1 MAINVF
7 PLELRQS
14 TSNWSYMSFWVHP
27 KGANDQFTDEFIYL
41 PIPTALTF
49 SDSMEYNNLDLGIL
63 GDIGVKA
70 ITGAA
75 NTQLPAKSG
84 VLRKAGGVA
93 GGAVGAIFDSVVSKA
108 AGANIA
114 AAASIAARTAGGRG
128 ENIANIIDYGTK
140 QVISPNSRTRFQNST
155 IRSFA
160 FQFKMVGRTQK
171 DTLAIKTICEIFQ
184 QYMYPEGTD
193 LLLKYPPTWQ
203 VRFFDGKGQIN
214 SYIPGIYELYLTAL
228 TTTFNASTNIFRDD
242 GSPVE
247 VDVSLGFQETK
258 ALTRQEIIA
267 LRGGGQVGV
276 RVGMPAGGWRLSNE

>member
-1 MAINVF
+1 MAITVF

-27 KGANDQFTDEFIYL
+27 KGANDQFTDEFVYL

-70 ITGAA
+70 IAAAANKGGGALSTGAA
-75 NTQLPAKSG
+75 I
-84 VLRKAGGVA
+84 
-93 GGAVGAIFDSVVSKA
+93 VGMVDSVVSKA
-108 AGANIA
+108 EGSNKA
-114 AAASIAARTAGGRG
+114 AAASIVARKAGGRG
-128 ENIANIIDYGTK
+128 ENAANIIDYGTK

-171 DTLAIKTICEIFQ
+171 DTSAIKTICEIFQ

-203 VRFFDGKGQIN
+203 VTFFDGKGEIN
-214 SYIPGIYELYLTAL
+214 SYIPGIYELYLTSL
-228 TTTFNASTNIFRDD
+228 TTTFNSSTNIFRDD

-258 ALTRQEIIA
+258 ALTRQEIMA
-267 LRGGGQVGV
+267 LRWGGGGGEMGGGV
-276 RVGMPAGGWRLSNE
+276 NARWQAAAEQSEQ

>member
-1 MAINVF
+1 MAITVF

-63 GDIGVKA
+63 GDIGVKLVE
-70 ITGAA
+70 AA
-75 NTQLPAKSG
+75 NVPQAKGKG
-84 VLRKAGGVA
+84 VLRTGGDIIGGMVNSIINKAESG
-93 GGAVGAIFDSVVSKA
+93 
-108 AGANIA
+108 NTA
-114 AAASIAARTAGGRG
+114 AALSIVSRKAGGRG
-128 ENIANIIDYGTK
+128 ENTANIIDYGTK

-160 FQFKMVGRTQK
+160 FQFKMVGRTHK

-214 SYIPGIYELYLTAL
+214 SYIPGIYELYLTSL
-228 TTTFNASTNIFRDD
+228 TTTFNSSTNIFRDD

-258 ALTRQEIIA
+258 ALTRQEIMA
-267 LRGGGQVGV
+267 LRGGGKVEV